1 MEFKWI
7 MQMAEMVHELEEENK
22 RLKGLLE
29 ERDNR
34 QELDMTKPQPCTKF
48 ANAAVEEWVAKL
60 NEEMYEVM
68 REAAYIERLADEADD
83 EDKLYLATCLAIE
96 ITDVIHVCVSWL
108 DAIGYNEE
116 ARGDLHWLVNEKNK
130 ARGYF

>member
-1 MEFKWI
+1 
-7 MQMAEMVHELEEENK
+7 MAQKMT
-22 RLKGLLE
+22 
-29 ERDNR
+29 
-34 QELDMTKPQPCTKF
+34 QEIDMTKPQPCTKF

-130 ARGYF
+130 AREYF

>member
-96 ITDVIHVCVSWL
+96 LTDVIHVCVSWL

>member
-1 MEFKWI
+1 MDLKWI
-7 MQMAEMVHELEEENK
+7 TQMAERVHELEEENK

-29 ERDNR
+29 ECENKR
-34 QELDMTKPQPCTKF
+34 EPDMKKPQPCTKF

-60 NEEMYEVM
+60 NEEMYGVM

-96 ITDVIHVCVSWL
+96 LTDVIHVCVSWL

-116 ARGDLHWLVNEKNK
+116 ERGDLHWLVNGKNK